1 MRTAKL
7 KTPGNIA
14 ASIEHTF
21 RERDTP
27 NADLSRTHLNEH
39 HGPSNTADLLAK
51 LNEMIPEH
59 RRKDAVLC
67 VEHFFGASPEWW
79 EKASRDDQA
88 AFFRRAEGWLH
99 DTYGREN
106 VAYFGTQMDEQT
118 PHAVAYV
125 VPLRDGKLNAKSWLG
140 GKERLQGLQASFAES
155 VKDLGLQRGVEGS
168 KAKHDRVQRFYGTL
182 DRADQA
188 VERIKGRTAAKMTVV
203 DRVNV
208 LAGQMPPSVQR
219 ELERT
224 HDLVVKARQ
233 VIETEGPR
241 REAAGY
247 QKGLKE
253 LPAERAKLDADRAA
267 LDQQRQSFEAA
278 RAAAQERE
286 RKERE
291 KLERE
296 RTEFER
302 QRTRDAHKVLEN
314 LGLTLA
320 ERGNEYVG
328 QIVASTQRFALQ
340 LTEEFGVVVHQ
351 VEKWTSSV
359 KSRIGQAFA
368 DGRDLF
374 FGYTNDGKV
383 NVRDATSADLQRSHE
398 RAQER
403 TAERDTGYDLER

>member
-7 KTPGNIA
+7 KTPGNIV

-27 NADLSRTHLNEH
+27 NADRSRTHLNEH

-51 LNEMIPEH
+51 LNEMIPER

-67 VEHFFGASPEWW
+67 VEHFFSASPEWW
-79 EKASRDDQA
+79 QRASRHDQA
-88 AFFRRAEGWLH
+88 EFFRRAEGWLH

-106 VAYFGTQMDEQT
+106 VAYFGTQMDERT

-140 GKERLQGLQASFAES
+140 GKERLQALQTSFAES

-168 KAKHDRVQRFYGTL
+168 KAKHERVQRFYGEL
-182 DRADQA
+182 ERADQA
-188 VERIKGRTAAKMTVV
+188 VELTKSRTAAKMTVV

-208 LAGQMPPSVQR
+208 LAGQMPLSVER
-219 ELERT
+219 ELERA

-247 QKGLKE
+247 QKGLKD

-267 LDQQRQSFEAA
+267 LEARRQTF
-278 RAAAQERE
+278 ERE
-286 RKERE
+286 RQ
-291 KLERE
+291 
-296 RTEFER
+296 EFEQ
-302 QRTRDAHKVLEN
+302 QRTRVLEN

-320 ERGNEYVG
+320 ERGHDYVG
-328 QIVASTQRFALQ
+328 KIVALTHRFALQ
-340 LTEEFGVVVHQ
+340 LTEEFGVVVHA
-351 VEKWTSSV
+351 VEKWTSGV
-359 KSRIGQAFA
+359 KSRIRQAFS

-374 FGYTNDGKV
+374 FSYTKDGKV
-383 NVRDATSADLQRSHE
+383 IIRGATPMDHQRSHD
-398 RAQER
+398 RALEQGR
-403 TAERDTGYDLER
+403 GGSYDLER